1 MSRCSSSNGVKI
13 EFELIERSQ
22 HRMFRFFW
30 FKPCCI
36 TTNQTMAAM
45 QQTQVLEE
53 KKYEMVMVPS
63 AEQLTPQILKT

>member
-1 MSRCSSSNGVKI
+1 
-13 EFELIERSQ
+13 
-22 HRMFRFFW
+22 
-30 FKPCCI
+30 
-36 TTNQTMAAM
+36 M